1 MKARLS
7 WLFSLLALALLAAC
21 GQGGQEAAETRT
33 MTMGVIGPASG
44 GAATWG
50 IALDRGATLFE
61 EDVQQRGGIEIGDT
75 KYVFRHV
82 FYDTKGDV
90 GETATVTNRLV
101 FQDGVKFIIGNAIG
115 ATCEAAQAIT
125 EPNSVLFTFVCWGRT
140 NLGPQKPHS
149 FRSLIGPDEAAPM
162 FYRWVAQNRPNVRTL
177 ALISPNDQSGRD
189 TSAAIKDAIK
199 NLGLNIQV
207 VAEEEYQR
215 GTQEF
220 TSLLTRVLQKNPDM
234 IDLSGSPTADG
245 ALILKQ
251 LRELG
256 YRGQRAWL
264 SMLDPVPVVRTAGAE
279 AAEGLLGIQGWDLKS
294 EMAPASLRD
303 FAQRFEQRFGEPATL
318 IAAANYASYQIVTQA
333 MALCRCTD
341 STKVAQT
348 IVQTGSFDT
357 ILGKVL
363 IGGERTYGAKHQ
375 FLYPNLVYEM
385 RGGVSVPLARVEPQP

>member
-1 MKARLS
+1 
-7 WLFSLLALALLAAC
+7 
-21 GQGGQEAAETRT
+21 
-33 MTMGVIGPASG
+33 
-44 GAATWG
+44 
-50 IALDRGATLFE
+50 
-61 EDVQQRGGIEIGDT
+61 
-75 KYVFRHV
+75 
-82 FYDTKGDV
+82 
-90 GETATVTNRLV
+90 
-101 FQDGVKFIIGNAIG
+101 
-115 ATCEAAQAIT
+115 
-125 EPNSVLFTFVCWGRT
+125 
-140 NLGPQKPHS
+140 
-149 FRSLIGPDEAAPM
+149 
-162 FYRWVAQNRPNVRTL
+162 VRTL